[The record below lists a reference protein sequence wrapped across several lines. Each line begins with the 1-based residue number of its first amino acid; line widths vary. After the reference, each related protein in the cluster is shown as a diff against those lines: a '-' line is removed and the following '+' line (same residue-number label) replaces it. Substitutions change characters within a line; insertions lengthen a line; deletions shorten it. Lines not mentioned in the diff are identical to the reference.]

1 MRISFDHPAVVSG
14 TSDNGGIR
22 RELVRVSSDFEI
34 KELSDRDAP
43 RSFTVNVDGTPLHE
57 FRTVGGRH
65 YKKWILD
72 KPKDVLVP
80 GSNLMNSIYTGGNL
94 DFPVLNDVLK
104 AEIRET
110 RKNPLPAHIE
120 NTERTVLK
128 REKNAGFDSRAVAMM
143 KAPPLRR
150 WRWLGPDTDAEVA
163 DWRGRTANVFDRI
176 ILVDGN
182 FYTHSY
188 EPVYRLNANG
198 SSSHA
203 MGRASG
209 LLARGL
215 AELVPHD
222 MAVYGDTLKDRRTD
236 GSTGL
241 EELGYLALLLGDQ
254 YFAANDTDGIAEFAE
269 ASGWGLKQTG
279 QTIVVHDDVEPSGDF
294 LELETVRHARLVYDG
309 ARVMVAQVRGANPAE
324 CQYAGR
330 KVNKL
335 AMERKMESLRR
346 AIVAWQDERRGTDGL
361 AAPFED
367 LFAEIG
373 AWEDGNPKRN
383 RFDLF
388 DQVQAFK
395 IREDMAEVTVVPGR
409 WNTPAP

>member
-1 MRISFDHPAVVSG
+1 MRIRFDHPAVVSG
-14 TSDNGGIR
+14 TSDDGNIR
-22 RELVRVSSDFEI
+22 RELVRVASDFEI

-43 RSFTVNVDGTPLHE
+43 RSFTVDVNGTPIHE
-57 FRTVGGRH
+57 FRVVGGRH

-72 KPKDVLVP
+72 RPQDMLVP

-94 DFPVLNDVLK
+94 DFPALNDVLK

-110 RKNPLPAHIE
+110 RKNPHPTHIE

-143 KAPPLRR
+143 KATPLRR

-163 DWRGRTANVFDRI
+163 DWRTRTAGVFDRI

-182 FYTHSY
+182 FYTHAY
-188 EPVYRLNANG
+188 EPCYRLNASG

-203 MGRASG
+203 MGRPAG
-209 LLARGL
+209 MVPRGP
-215 AELVPHD
+215 AELAAHD
-222 MAVYGDTLKDRRTD
+222 MAVYGHTLKDRRTD

-241 EELGYLALLLGDQ
+241 ESLGYLALLLGDQ
-254 YFAANDTDGIAEFAE
+254 YFAANDLDGIAEFAE

-279 QTIVVHDDVEPSGDF
+279 QTIVVYDGVEPSRDF
-294 LELETVRHARLVYDG
+294 LELETVRHARLVYDA
-309 ARVMVAQVRGANPAE
+309 ARVMVAQVRGVNPSE
-324 CQYAGR
+324 CKYGGR
-330 KVNKL
+330 KVDKL

-346 AIVAWQDERRGTDGL
+346 AIVEWQDERSGTDGL

-367 LFAEIG
+367 LIAEIVE
-373 AWEDGNPKRN
+373 WEDGNPKRN

-388 DQVQAFK
+388 DQIKAFK
-395 IREDMAEVTVVPGR
+395 IREDMADVTIIPIP
-409 WNTPAP
+409 WNAPAP